1 MYGEVIGGLI
11 FFTIVLIQQDKA
23 LRFTEDIFEE
33 NILLTLAYEGAR

>member
-11 FFTIVLIQQDKA
+11 FFTIVLIQQDEV

-33 NILLTLAYEGAR
+33 NIIVTLAFEGAR